1 MDNCDLLLFNEQWNI
16 FFVCVFLYSEYV
28 CACVC
33 LGRVYLVNYIL
44 PVLDEG
50 DSAFAAVCVFS
61 EVKCSR
67 GSPQIQLSQRFP
79 DGYFRLGTTVQV
91 LQTQN
96 SNKHIKHLY
105 ATNYM
110 L

>member
-1 MDNCDLLLFNEQWNI
+1 MC
-16 FFVCVFLYSEYV
+16 LYSEYV
-28 CACVC
+28 ACVC

-50 DSAFAAVCVFS
+50 ESAFAAVCVLS

-67 GSPQIQLSQRFP
+67 GSPQIQLSQSFP
-79 DGYFRLGTTVQV
+79 DGYFCLGTTVQV

-105 ATNYM
+105 STNYM